1 MFPLMGA
8 LMTSQEVINVE
19 YVGKFLAQLRNL
31 IKMDLQK
38 VHQGPI
44 LRLSKGVTTYR
55 SYHRAKLR
63 VSSLLFRLYS
73 VKSSYKTLWCSL

>member
-38 VHQGPI
+38 VIRQGCAGENQGLVRKALNAGP
-44 LRLSKGVTTYR
+44 
-55 SYHRAKLR
+55 LR
-63 VSSLLFRLYS
+63 VGIQSRIESGP
-73 VKSSYKTLWCSL
+73 T